1 MDRRRLQVGAL
12 LATVVLLLSS
22 AAGWAAYPERP
33 IRFIVPW
40 AAGGDTDA
48 IMRVVARGLE
58 KDLGVP
64 VVVTNIPG
72 ASGTVGA
79 REAKAAPA
87 DGYTVFAVHD
97 SIHTTFY
104 TGVAEVNYWDYTP
117 VCLITSTPSIVAT
130 HPLRWRAMKEL
141 IEDARKRPDEVKAG
155 ATLGSTSHFF
165 LALIERKVGARLW
178 RYVHYEGTA
187 PRMTA
192 LMGGHIDV
200 AETNLTQID
209 KMRGGQMRLL
219 AIATDKRHPEART
232 IPTLKELGIDVV
244 YAVNRGLVVPRGTPE
259 PAVARLEQACEKVAR
274 DSAFAEAMRLQ
285 GTDVRFL
292 NRQQYT
298 FFLRENDALNK
309 GLADALGYRRR

>member
-1 MDRRRLQVGAL
+1 MSSHRLRLVVAL
-12 LATVVLLLSS
+12 AV
-22 AAGWAAYPERP
+22 AALVAAGVPGWAAYPERP
-33 IRFIVPW
+33 IKFIIPW

-58 KDLGVP
+58 KHLGVP

-79 REAKAAPA
+79 REAKAAAA

-130 HPLRWRAMKEL
+130 HPLRWRTMKEL
-141 IEDARKRPDEVKAG
+141 VEDARRRPDEIKAG

-165 LALIERKVGARLW
+165 LALIEKKVGTRLW

-219 AIATDKRHPEART
+219 AIATEKRHPEART
-232 IPTLKELGIDVV
+232 IPTLRELGIDVV
-244 YAVNRGLVVPRGTPE
+244 YAVNRGLVTPRGTPE
-259 PAVARLEQACEKVAR
+259 AVVARLEQACETVAR
-274 DSAFAEAMRLQ
+274 DPAFAEAMRLQ

-298 FFLRENDALNK
+298 LFLRENDALNK
-309 GLADALGYRRR
+309 GLAEALGYRRR